1 LLQNDTFGDDTSK
14 LGASYEERQSS
25 ENHKF
30 ATSNEYIELD
40 LPTHTQA
47 LFVAPPHRRT
57 LRNQNSL
64 RFVLAKVKLFNF
76 AIGG

>member
-1 LLQNDTFGDDTSK
+1 MGRATHPQP

-47 LFVAPPHRRT
+47 LLVAPPHGRP

-64 RFVLAKVKLFNF
+64 RFALAKAKIVYFCNWWLET
-76 AIGG
+76 